1 MYLHYC
7 NLTNNQQIKF
17 YFFIILIF
25 YLRYIKKFKRNIKL
39 PIKKIQ
45 LLMKI
50 STLKLGFILIV
61 IFTFSNNCIAQFG
74 NRLRFGGGGGASLYV
89 GPQMDGKISLN
100 TYDKSEINPG
110 LNFQIHYALNDKRE
124 IGFRFLSTKLWNLKS
139 GNTIAFGSTIN
150 EATFIYQRSL
160 NNNINLS
167 QRSKFTFN
175 MVFGLGALFYNST
188 MYTIKLP
195 NETLI
200 PFSSVGRG
208 EFFVTSGKQISK
220 ATPTVCG
227 VIGFNIGTRL
237 AKNFSLY
244 LENTYTLSG
253 SNYIVGNATTN
264 YWQPNNGY
272 VYYALSLYINFNGKA
287 DPLGCPKF

>member
-1 MYLHYC
+1 
-7 NLTNNQQIKF
+7 
-17 YFFIILIF
+17 
-25 YLRYIKKFKRNIKL
+25 
-39 PIKKIQ
+39 
-45 LLMKI
+45 MKI

-74 NRLRFGGGGGASLYV
+74 NRLRFGGGVGASLYV
-89 GPQMDGKISLN
+89 GPQMDSKISLN

-110 LNFQIHYALNDKRE
+110 LNFQMHYALDDKKE
-124 IGFRFLSTKLWNLKS
+124 IGFRFLSTKLWNLRF
-139 GNTIAFGSTIN
+139 GNTIAFGTTIN
-150 EATFIYQRSL
+150 EATFMYQRSL

-167 QRSKFTFN
+167 RKSKFTFN
-175 MVFGLGALFYNST
+175 LVLGLGALFYNST
-188 MYTIKLP
+188 MYIIKLP

-208 EFFVTSGKQISK
+208 EFFVSSGKQISK

-227 VIGFNIGTRL
+227 VLGFNIGTRL

-244 LENTYTLSG
+244 LENTCTISG
-253 SNYIVGNATTN
+253 SNYIVGNAN
-264 YWQPNNGY
+264 PKYWQPNNGY
-272 VYYALSLYINFNGKA
+272 IYNALSLYINFNGKA